1 MDGLRWKPR
10 QGPAKVASAMNE
22 RQFQSFT
29 AGLAVLV
36 SVFAVGCG
44 GDNTFQ
50 APPPPPV
57 TIAQPDVEEITDYLE
72 FTGSTVASGQA
83 EVRARVSGVLESMHF
98 EPGSL
103 VEKGQLLFVIEPE
116 QYEAQLQS
124 AEAERASG
132 QANLERA
139 EIELKRAERLRE
151 KRAGTEI
158 DVVKWRGERDLA
170 TAAIKS
176 AEAKITRA
184 KLDLSYTQVRAPIS
198 GRVGRHLVDLGNLV
212 GEGEATTLTEV
223 TQYDPMYVYFNL
235 NERDLLRVMALNAE
249 RIERDGPDLDR
260 GEKTDPQLP
269 VELGLADE
277 AGFPHVGIT
286 DFADSGVDP
295 ETGTLQIRGIF
306 ENSSQSTRLLPGL
319 FARVRLPSAKRPDMP
334 LVDERAIGSDQSGK
348 YVLVVADEN
357 VVEKKNVVTGQL
369 IDGLRVIEEGI
380 EPDDWIVVNGL
391 QRARPGATVA
401 PEKTDMDSLRVS
413 ARVAAAAK

>member
-1 MDGLRWKPR
+1 M
-10 QGPAKVASAMNE
+10 SE
-22 RQFQSFT
+22 RRFRSFS
-29 AGLAVLV
+29 AGLAVLA
-36 SVFAVGCG
+36 SVGAAGCG

-57 TIAQPDVEEITDYLE
+57 TIAQPDIEEITDYLE

-98 EPGSL
+98 EPGSD

-116 QYEAQLQS
+116 QYEAQLEA

-139 EIELKRAERLRE
+139 EIELQRAERLRE

-170 TAAIKS
+170 KAAIKS

-223 TQYDPMYVYFNL
+223 TQFDPMYVYFNL
-235 NERDLLRVMALNAE
+235 NERDLLRVMSIHRE
-249 RIERDGPDLDR
+249 RLEREGLDADQQP
-260 GEKTDPQLP
+260 GADPELP
-269 VELGLADE
+269 VELGLADDV
-277 AGFPHVGIT
+277 GFPHRGIT
-286 DFADSGVDP
+286 DFADSGLDP
-295 ETGTLQIRGIF
+295 ETGTLQIRGTF
-306 ENSSQSTRLLPGL
+306 DNSAEPARLLPGL
-319 FARVRLPSAKRPDMP
+319 FGRVRLPSAKRPDMP
-334 LVDERAIGSDQSGK
+334 LVDERAISSDQSGK
-348 YVLVVADEN
+348 YVLVVSDDN
-357 VVEKKNVVTGQL
+357 VVEKRNVVTGQL
-369 IDGLRVIEEGI
+369 IDGLRVIEEGV

-413 ARVAAAAK
+413 ARVTAAAK